1 MRPVQLLL
9 AALLLIVT
17 APLASEEQVQRIAE
31 DYLDAWL
38 FKDYEEMYLLL
49 VKEEKDR
56 LSNDEFADKISNATF
71 VPITAEIASVRVAE
85 ETAKARVTLKDA
97 QDLVRKET
105 LRLSNEEGE
114 WKVTPL
120 YLEVPALA
128 RSVVSPPPEA
138 TAPTEARTPDIP
150 QLNLQE
156 ILERLVNRGTEVA
169 DLVARVKYES
179 PVMGMSVSMSGDMMY
194 KRPNKFRLDFVSPAE
209 VSMISNGRTL
219 WIAAPAAKLGY
230 AADVSDLQEQETVIL
245 GLGDSAKKMPEDYDI
260 TYMGR
265 EFVDERPTYRLKL
278 DSKKEN
284 FPMTAAELWIDSE
297 LWIPIK
303 TMGESKDGLK
313 VAFTIQSDTV
323 LINTGLED
331 GLFEYQAQSGMD
343 MLPLDMS
350 LFGE

>member
-1 MRPVQLLL
+1 MRHALLIL
-9 AALLLIVT
+9 AALFLVVT
-17 APLASEEQVQRIAE
+17 ASPASEEQARQAAE

-38 FKDYEEMYLLL
+38 FKDYEEMYYLLI
-49 VKEEKDR
+49 KEERGK
-56 LSNDEFADKISNATF
+56 LSEDQFADKIGKTTF
-71 VPITAEIASVRVAE
+71 VPITAEIASVRLNE
-85 ETAKARVTLKDA
+85 DTAKVRVTLKDA
-97 QDLVRKET
+97 HDLIRKET
-105 LRLSNEEGE
+105 LRLSDEEGE
-114 WKVTPL
+114 WKVAPL
-120 YLEVPALA
+120 YLDVPALA

-138 TAPTEARTPDIP
+138 PTPAEARAPDIP
-150 QLNLQE
+150 QLNLEE
-156 ILERLVNRGTEVA
+156 ILERLVKRGAEVA
-169 DLVARVKYES
+169 DLVARIKYES

-245 GLGDSAKKMPEDYDI
+245 GLGDSAKKMPEEYDI

-265 EFVDERPTYRLKL
+265 EFVNERPTYRLKL
-278 DSKKEN
+278 HSKKESSA
-284 FPMTAAELWIDSE
+284 MTTAELWIDSE

-303 TMGESKDGLK
+303 TVGESKDGLK

-331 GLFEYQAQSGMD
+331 GLFEYEAQSGMD
-343 MLPLDMS
+343 MLPLDMG